1 MNLDKFKV
9 TNYRNVLDS
18 GWIEVGDVTA
28 FVGQNEAGKS
38 NLFEALCRINSIN
51 PGDVYNLNE
60 DWPVDAWGDKN
71 PSALVC
77 EARFKLSKDDCAS
90 LYKAAGIPVPAP
102 VPATPPSPAA
112 EAEGEGQPEQP
123 VPPPPPPPVPPQAPD
138 ELILA
143 CSRGYGKDS
152 TRFTVEGNAASELDS
167 EKVQAWSKNAVPK
180 FVYIRDYELSGAHI
194 ELPQLAERLKG
205 DWHQLTNEEQT
216 IAIVLDLAKINIA
229 DFLQK
234 GESADGRTVRSFDKR
249 AASAYLSKQFRELW
263 RQKKVDFDI
272 EIDGPTL
279 NIFARDEAVGMPV
292 RLHRRSSGFRWHV
305 SFAWKFTHASKGQYK
320 GCILLLEEPGIHL
333 HYSGQRDLLGLFE
346 RLSADNTIL
355 FTTHLASMVDL
366 ANPER
371 IRIVESKDN
380 HTVVKKGVVSS
391 QRAPA
396 AVIEMALGLTGDLS
410 GLLGSRQTLIVEG
423 GDESL
428 VLNKLSG
435 LLRSAGKT
443 HLSERIYL
451 WPAHGAPNTP
461 MYAALAVGHGWDA
474 GVLLDSD
481 GEGRAAA
488 KKINE
493 MVLKDIAA
501 EQRAKFRVLL
511 LGDAAAIDK
520 ADAAIEDLFG
530 DKFYIDCVNSAFGLA
545 ITEADLPTFGSP
557 MITKR
562 IEQVVTTR
570 YGHKE
575 LDRRKV
581 MREIPP
587 GRNPLYKPR
596 VMARRLAAM
605 IAFHHVRKIHGPGL
619 LE

>member
-1 MNLDKFKV
+1 MKLVEFKV
-9 TNYRNVLDS
+9 TNYRNILDS
-18 GWIEVGDVTA
+18 SWIDVGDVTA

-51 PGDVYNLNE
+51 PGDQYNVNE
-60 DWPVDAWGDKN
+60 DWPVDDWGNKD
-71 PSALVC
+71 PSAIVC
-77 EARFKLSKDDCAS
+77 EAKFKLSKDECIG
-90 LYKAAGIPVPAP
+90 LYLAAGVPRPSSAP
-102 VPATPPSPAA
+102 AAQPPSEQVDGGSESGAPASA
-112 EAEGEGQPEQP
+112 PELVLPQPPE
-123 VPPPPPPPVPPQAPD
+123 
-138 ELILA
+138 ELILLG
-143 CSRGYGKDS
+143 SRGYAKGGTK
-152 TRFTVEGNAASELDS
+152 FTVEGSAFDDLDPD
-167 EKVQAWSKNAVPK
+167 KAQAWATKNAPK
-180 FVYIRDYELSGAHI
+180 LVYIHDYELSGAQI

-205 DWHQLTNEEQT
+205 EWHQLTNEEQT
-216 IAIVLDLAKINIA
+216 IKIVLDLANINIE
-229 DFLQK
+229 DFIRK

-305 SFAWKFTHASKGQYK
+305 AFAWKFTHASKGQYK
-320 GCILLLEEPGIHL
+320 DCILLLEEPGIHL
-333 HYSGQRDLLGLFE
+333 HYSGQRDLLTLFE
-346 RLSADNTIL
+346 RLSAANTIL

-366 ANPER
+366 KNPER
-371 IRIVESKDN
+371 IRIVESKDG
-380 HTVVKKGVVSS
+380 HSVVKKGVVSS

-396 AVIEMALGLTGDLS
+396 AVIEMALGLTGDLG
-410 GLLGSRQTLIVEG
+410 GLLGARQTLIVEG

-435 LLRSAGKT
+435 LLRAGKKA

-461 MYAALAVGHGWDA
+461 MYAALAVGHAWDA

-488 KKINE
+488 KKIQE
-493 MVLKDIAA
+493 MVLRDVAA
-501 EQRAKFRVLL
+501 DQKARFRVLL
-511 LGDAAAIDK
+511 LGDAAGIDK
-520 ADAAIEDLFG
+520 QEASIEDVFG
-530 DKFYIDCVNSAFGLA
+530 DDFYIDCVNAAFKLA
-545 ITEADLPTFGSP
+545 IVEADLPDAGSS

-562 IEQVVTTR
+562 VEQVVKTR
-570 YGHKE
+570 YGHAE

-581 MREIPP
+581 MREVLRRFDHWKTIQDLPE
-587 GRNPLYKPR
+587 GSL
-596 VMARRLAAM
+596 ARAERLFSKLNAA
-605 IAFHHVRKIHGPGL
+605 FKT
-619 LE
+619 